1 MEKKYRI
8 IGFAGRARSGKST
21 LAKVLKEEQN
31 AVVITIASYL
41 KGLCCDILDVTPK
54 ELDEMKVNGTEIELK
69 ADAIEKIA
77 QETNINN
84 SMIANVLSSCP
95 IHNVREML
103 QIIGTEVIR
112 KYNPNWHINKM
123 KDEIDSYPK
132 DQLIVI
138 DDVRFPNEREAIES
152 YDNSIV
158 LFIMNPR
165 KIDNV
170 SNHESERSL
179 FWYNFDMKR
188 VIINYTNSYKFIAE
202 FLDMQANNFEDFTE
216 NRMKYEKYIGKSD
229 NMYGVRYRDRK
240 IFDYLLSVL
249 PKCRIRYTV
258 DGYPYVELS
267 YVDDLSTFI
276 CIMNE
281 INQDKEKF
289 DGIVNP
295 YIIEN
300 LKLYL

>member
-1 MEKKYRI
+1 MENKYRI

-21 LAKVLKEEQN
+21 LAKVLKEEQG

-77 QETNINN
+77 QATNINN
-84 SMIANVLSSCP
+84 TMIANVLSSYP
-95 IHNVREML
+95 IHNVRQML

-123 KDEIDSYPK
+123 KAEIESYPQDK
-132 DQLIVI
+132 LIVI

-179 FWYNFDMKR
+179 FWYNFDRKR
-188 VIINYTNSYKFIAE
+188 VIINYTNIYKLIAE

-229 NMYGVRYRDRK
+229 DMYGVRYRDKK

-258 DGYPYVELS
+258 DGYPYVELN

-281 INQDKEKF
+281 INQDEEKF

>member
-21 LAKVLKEEQN
+21 LAKVLKEVQG

-84 SMIANVLSSCP
+84 TMIANVLSSYP
-95 IHNVREML
+95 INNVRQML

-123 KDEIDSYPK
+123 KAEIESYPQ

-152 YDNSIV
+152 YANSIV

-179 FWYNFDMKR
+179 FWYNFDRKR
-188 VIINYTNSYKFIAE
+188 VIINYTNIYKFVAE
-202 FLDMQANNFEDFTE
+202 FLDMQENNFEDFTE
-216 NRMKYEKYIGKSD
+216 NRMKYEKFIGGSD
-229 NMYGVRYRDRK
+229 DMYGVRYRDRRT
-240 IFDYLLSVL
+240 FDCILSLL
-249 PKCRIRYTV
+249 PQCCICYGT
-258 DGYPYVELS
+258 DGYPYLDLS
-267 YVDDLSTFI
+267 SNDDLGVFI
-276 CIMNE
+276 SIMNE
-281 INQDKEKF
+281 INQDEHKY
-289 DGIVNP
+289 DGIANP